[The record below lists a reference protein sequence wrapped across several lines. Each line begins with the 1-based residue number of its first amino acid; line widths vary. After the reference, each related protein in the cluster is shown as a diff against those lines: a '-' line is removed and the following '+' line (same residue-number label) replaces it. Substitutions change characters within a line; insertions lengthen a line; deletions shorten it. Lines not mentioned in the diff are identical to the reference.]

1 MPFLPIIIRLLT
13 LACRCLHC
21 LCISGAALDD
31 AEHSLTDL
39 DFRDQLAR
47 RLFCVRYELCTTSFS
62 LFAVRPVARPNTY
75 PVVSTDVRPKTYFFL
90 LGLPGRVRIRTPGSR
105 PPSRPPRLG
114 TPAESLVTAE
124 ALVTADRTVDCGVLY
139 SRGASDREVGQPSA
153 TEDVDARAGAAQA
166 ADCGRSEGGAPKGSR
181 GVALVSDSSACIKPW
196 RCALA
201 RKQPQKKSKMKAVA
215 AMAIATPSNA

>member
-1 MPFLPIIIRLLT
+1 MISWPD
-13 LACRCLHC
+13 ACFASAMYNVLF
-21 LCISGAALDD
+21 
-31 AEHSLTDL
+31 
-39 DFRDQLAR
+39 FRGPS
-47 RLFCVRYELCTTSFS
+47 CGWS
-62 LFAVRPVARPNTY
+62 RPNTY
-75 PVVSTDVRPKTYFFL
+75 PVVSADVRPKTYFFL